1 MTIRV
6 AERAARFGVAS
17 GARTMSVPK
26 DERIPARLRE
36 IYIYADMAAEYKGVH
51 ISTIIRH
58 IHKGTLQG
66 DLLGTK
72 WAVVRDGLEEW
83 TPDAPGNPNWRG

>member
-1 MTIRV
+1 MTVRAV
-6 AERAARFGVAS
+6 ERAGARPAP
-17 GARTMSVPK
+17 GARTMPVPL
-26 DERIPARLRE
+26 DERIPARMRE
-36 IYIYADMAAEYKGVH
+36 IYIYADLAAKYKGVH

-72 WAVVRDGLEEW
+72 WAVVREGLEEW